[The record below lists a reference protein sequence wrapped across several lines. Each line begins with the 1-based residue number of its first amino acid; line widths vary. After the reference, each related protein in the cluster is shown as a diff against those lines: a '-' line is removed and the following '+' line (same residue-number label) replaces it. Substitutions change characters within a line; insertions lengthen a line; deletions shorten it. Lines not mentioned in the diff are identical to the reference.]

1 MFESIIREIKDRSLN
16 VHGIELTCDGETLFR
31 YMPHEDVRYPIYS
44 CTKTVTALAVGLAVS
59 DGKFDISRP
68 LASYLPHEYLTAMD
82 DDRREAF
89 SRLPVTRFMPMS
101 VPGYPFRAEG
111 EDMLTAS
118 LAYDVDYSAVPAFDY
133 SNIPAYLVGLACEY
147 ALGRPLAEYIQERLF
162 TPMGIE
168 NVTFQTDGQ
177 GRYYG
182 ATGIYLT
189 LHELNKL
196 GTLILDGGEGIVPRE
211 WIAEMSKIHCT
222 AREGG
227 YGYFMY
233 VRPDRLF
240 ISGKWGQR
248 SVILP
253 DKHAVLTYM
262 ADMPDTSNELHDL
275 AEDVIR
281 MYRNEV

>member
-1 MFESIIREIKDRSLN
+1 MFSEIIQKVKDHSLD
-16 VHGIELTCDGETLFR
+16 VRGIELTRDGETVFR
-31 YMPHEDVRYPIYS
+31 YIQGEDVRYPIYS

-68 LASYLPHEYLTAMD
+68 LASCLPEEYLTAMESL
-82 DDRREAF
+82 RREAF
-89 SRLPVTRFMPMS
+89 SRLPVTRFMSMS

-111 EDMLTAS
+111 EDWLSSALS
-118 LAYDVDYSAVPAFDY
+118 YEADYTSPPSFDY

-162 TPMGIE
+162 TSMGIE

-189 LHELNKL
+189 VHELNKL
-196 GTLILDGGEGIVPRE
+196 GTLILGGGEGIVPRE

-262 ADMPDTSNELHDL
+262 ADMPDTSNELHAL
-275 AEDVIR
+275 AEDMIR